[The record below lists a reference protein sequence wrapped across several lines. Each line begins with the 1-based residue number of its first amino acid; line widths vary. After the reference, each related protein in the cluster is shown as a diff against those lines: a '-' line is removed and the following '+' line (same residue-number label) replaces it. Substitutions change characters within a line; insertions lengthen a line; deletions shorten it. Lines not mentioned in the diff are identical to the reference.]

1 MLKIIKCLRSGL
13 VVSTIT
19 AISMGISAGP
29 VFAQED
35 DDKEDKEASSREV
48 LVDCDKGQTVTQTL
62 VQFANDTK
70 PLEITI
76 KGNCANNEDE
86 VQIER
91 RQVDLV
97 GDEENPGTIPDML
110 VDGGRQV
117 GIGDNLTLDGNL
129 AIGDGSVEVVSET
142 GDITINGEIF
152 VDSQSLLAIYIEP
165 SDDDEDSNGELGGDE
180 EPSGGTIT
188 VNGRIWVVNHS
199 LLAVQRGGGDG
210 MVILNGTEDFYNDI
224 IVSLQSSIDI
234 TNTSVGNI
242 SLERDSHAAFNG
254 NVTAKDGYGNNTI
267 SCDSE
272 SRVWGDTGE
281 LNVYDPVTFIYCKG
295 D

>member
-1 MLKIIKCLRSGL
+1 MLNIIKCLRSGL
-13 VVSTIT
+13 VVSAIT
-19 AISMGISAGP
+19 ATSMGLSAGS

-48 LVDCDKGQTVTQTL
+48 LVDCDKGQSVTETL

-70 PLEITI
+70 PLEIII

-97 GDEENPGTIPDML
+97 GDEENPGTIPYML

-117 GIGDNLTLDGNL
+117 GIGDNLTLSGGL

-142 GDITINGEIF
+142 GDITINGGVF
-152 VDSQSLLAIYIEP
+152 LGSQAKLAIYIEP
-165 SDDDEDSNGELGGDE
+165 SDDDEDSNGELVADE
-180 EPSGGTIT
+180 EASGGIIT
-188 VNGRIWVVNHS
+188 VSGQIWVTNHS
-199 LLAVQRGGGDG
+199 LLEVQRGGADG
-210 MVILNGTEDFYNDI
+210 TVILDGTKEFYDDI
-224 IVSLQSSIDI
+224 IVSLQSSIDVS
-234 TNTSVGNI
+234 NASVGNI
-242 SLERDSHAAFNG
+242 YLERDSHAAFNG
-254 NVTAKDGYGNNTI
+254 NVTAKDGYGGNTI

-272 SRVWGDTGE
+272 SRVWGDTSE
-281 LNVYDPVTFIYCKG
+281 YNNVGYCKG
-295 D
+295 TPAY